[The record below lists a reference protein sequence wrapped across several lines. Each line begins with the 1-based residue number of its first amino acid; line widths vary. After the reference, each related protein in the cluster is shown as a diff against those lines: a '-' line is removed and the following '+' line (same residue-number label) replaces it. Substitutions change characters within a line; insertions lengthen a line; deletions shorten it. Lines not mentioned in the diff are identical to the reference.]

1 MTRGMPRSR
10 CSSEVTEPLVS
21 RAGAG
26 SVEYGEWNID
36 DAAGNVFLALDAV
49 IVKARDPVLY
59 LVFRGSKGVG

>member
-1 MTRGMPRSR
+1 M
-10 CSSEVTEPLVS
+10 LK
-21 RAGAG
+21 

-36 DAAGNVFLALDAV
+36 DATGNVFLALDAV